1 MSIAIGEVVSVKG
14 VNIVIELYEESNKE
28 TLFYDGKKFKGVSI
42 QEHILIKRGF
52 RDIVTRVQGEY
63 LDERMQS
70 EDGKCFVRKVE
81 LKPIGFYHQEE
92 FFEGI
97 KHLPMIRDVAYLMN
111 DEQVRFIYG
120 KQDDSFVV
128 GEILK
133 EELPVSLPWSTLFN
147 THIGVFGNTGSG
159 KSNTLTNLYTTL
171 FSNKQ
176 DQLNGKSQF
185 VVVDFNGEYTGNQ
198 LIANPDFKKVYD
210 LDTREDDGDK
220 FPLSENVFW
229 DEEVF
234 GILFKATEN
243 TQKPFL
249 KRIVSGRRR
258 FKDTPDSLITY
269 TKKTITRALTSTS
282 PKKEFAELIREIAGI
297 LGAEELKNL
306 VLQLSWHSKNSN
318 FYYLNTNKVLNG
330 GEEDAIYLQYFDD
343 LVEQLQL
350 EQLNPFMELRLRVNL
365 QLLSDLVSGYVQFD
379 HIQPLLKRVEA
390 SLLSLQRVFSI
401 GENPVNKLLTVVS
414 LRKSNQEV
422 KKVIPLLLAKYY
434 YSSHKDNV
442 MNESPPGNTFHM
454 IIDEAHNILSMQSN
468 RESENWK
475 DYRLELFEEIIKEG
489 RKFGFYLT
497 LSSQRPA
504 DISATIMSQIH
515 NFFIHRLV
523 NDRDLM
529 LLENSIST
537 LDSLSRSMIP
547 NLPKGCAVITGTSF
561 DLPMIVQFKPLGK
574 EHQPD
579 SGDVDLKE
587 LWKSPDEPT

>member
-1 MSIAIGEVVSVKG
+1 MSIAIGEVIAVKG
-14 VNIVIELYEESNKE
+14 VNILVELYEESNKE
-28 TLFYDGKKFKGVSI
+28 TLFYQGEKFKGVSI

-52 RDIVTRVQGEY
+52 KDIVALVQGEY
-63 LDERMQS
+63 LDERFEQ
-70 EDGKCFVRKVE
+70 EDGKSYVRKIE
-81 LKPIGFYHQEE
+81 LKPIGYYDQGEFY
-92 FFEGI
+92 EGI

-111 DEQVRFIYG
+111 EQQVRQIYG
-120 KQDDSFVV
+120 EADDSFVI

-133 EELPVSLPWSTLFN
+133 EELPVSLPWASLFN

-171 FSNKQ
+171 FTNKLQ
-176 DQLNGKSQF
+176 ALNGKSHF
-185 VVVDFNGEYTGNQ
+185 VVVDFNGEYTGKQ
-198 LIANPDFKKVYD
+198 LINDRDFKQVYD
-210 LDTREDDGDK
+210 LDTRGGGGSK
-220 FPLSENVFW
+220 FPLSESVFW

-249 KRIVSGRRR
+249 KRVVSGRER
-258 FKDTPDSLITY
+258 FRDTPDSLNNY
-269 TKKTITRALTSTS
+269 AKKTIARALTSTS
-282 PKKEFAELIREIAGI
+282 PKKEFAELIREIADI
-297 LGAEELKNL
+297 VGADELSDL

-318 FYYLNTNKVLNG
+318 FYYLTSQNTLNG
-330 GEEDAIYLQYFDD
+330 GDDDGTYLQFFDAE
-343 LVEQLQL
+343 VEAIAIGHIGQF
-350 EQLNPFMELRLRVNL
+350 EELRLRVNI

-390 SLLSLQRVFSI
+390 SLKSLERVFEI

-414 LRKSNQEV
+414 LRKSNQEI

-434 YSSHKDNV
+434 YGSHKDKV
-442 MNESPPGNTFHM
+442 IDDSPPSHTFHM

-468 RESENWK
+468 RESESWK

-504 DISATIMSQIH
+504 DISPTIMSQIH

-529 LLENSIST
+529 LLDNTIST

-547 NLPKGCAVITGTSF
+547 NLSKGCAVITGTSF
-561 DLPMIVQFKPLGK
+561 DIPMVVQFDRL
-574 EHQPD
+574 ERENQPD
-579 SGDVDLKE
+579 SGDVDLFS
-587 LWKSPDEPT
+587 LWSG

>member
-14 VNIVIELYEESNKE
+14 VNIIIELYDESNKE
-28 TLFYDGKKFKGVSI
+28 TLFYDGNKFKGVSI

-52 RDIVTRVQGEY
+52 RNIVTRVQGEY
-63 LDERMQS
+63 LDERLQS
-70 EDGKCFVRKVE
+70 EDGTFYVRKVE
-81 LKPIGFYHQEE
+81 LKPIGFYHQHE

-97 KHLPMIRDVAYLMN
+97 KHLPMIRDVAYLMH
-111 DEQVRFIYG
+111 DEQVRQIYG
-120 KQDDSFVV
+120 EPDESFVV

-133 EELPVSLPWSTLFN
+133 EELPVSLPWDRLFN

-171 FSNKQ
+171 FSNKLE
-176 DQLNGKSQF
+176 QLDGRSHF
-185 VVVDFNGEYTGNQ
+185 VVVDFNGEYTGSQ

-210 LDTREDDGDK
+210 LDTRSGNGDR
-220 FPLSENVFW
+220 FPLSEGVFW

-243 TQKPFL
+243 TQRPFL
-249 KRIVSGRRR
+249 KRIVSGRER
-258 FKDTPDSLITY
+258 FKEVADSLVSY
-269 TKKTITRALTSTS
+269 TKKTIARALVSTS
-282 PKKEFAELIREIAGI
+282 PQKEFAELIRTIATI
-297 LGAEELKNL
+297 VVADDLQDLAE
-306 VLQLSWHSKNSN
+306 QMSWYSKDGK
-318 FYYLNTNKVLNG
+318 FYINGGNYLNG
-330 GEEDAIYLQYFDD
+330 GDGDATYLNFFKPVIDNIT
-343 LVEQLQL
+343 VGQLDH
-350 EQLNPFMELRLRVNL
+350 FGELKLRINL
-365 QLLSDLVSGYVQFD
+365 QLLADLVNGYVQFE

-390 SLLSLQRVFSI
+390 SLIYLERVFSI
-401 GENPVNKLLTVVS
+401 GENPVNSLLTVVS
-414 LRKSNQEV
+414 LRKSNQEI

-434 YSSHKDNV
+434 YSSHKNTVIND
-442 MNESPPGNTFHM
+442 SPPSKTCHM

-468 RESENWK
+468 RESESWK

-523 NDRDLM
+523 NDRDLL

-547 NLPKGCAVITGTSF
+547 NLSKGCAVITGTSF
-561 DLPMIVQFKPLGK
+561 DIPMIVQFKPLAK
-574 EHQPD
+574 DHQPD

-587 LWKSPDEPT
+587 LWKDIY

>member
-14 VNIVIELYEESNKE
+14 VNIVVELYEESNKE
-28 TLFYDGKKFKGVSI
+28 TLFYNGKKFKGVSI

-52 RDIVTRVQGEY
+52 KDIVTRVQGEY
-63 LDERMQS
+63 LDERLQS
-70 EDGKCFVRKVE
+70 ESSEVYVRKVE

-111 DEQVRFIYG
+111 DQQVRKIYG
-120 KQDDSFVV
+120 DPDESFVV

-133 EELPVSLPWSTLFN
+133 EELPISLPWASLFN

-171 FSNKQ
+171 FSNKL
-176 DQLNGKSQF
+176 DRLNGKSHF
-185 VVVDFNGEYTGNQ
+185 LVVDFNGEYTGNQ
-198 LIANPDFKKVYD
+198 LVANSDYKKIYD
-210 LDTREDDGDK
+210 LDTRNDDGDK
-220 FPLSENVFW
+220 FPLSESVFW
-229 DEEVF
+229 DEEVL

-249 KRIVSGRRR
+249 KRIVSGRDRY
-258 FKDTPDSLITY
+258 KDSINGLSVY

-282 PKKEFAELIREIAGI
+282 PKKEFAELVREISDI
-297 LGAEELKNL
+297 VGAHDLKNL
-306 VLQLSWHSKNSN
+306 ALQLSWHSKNSN
-318 FYYLNTNKVLNG
+318 FYYKNINTVLNG
-330 GEEDAIYLQYFDD
+330 GEDDPTYLNYFDD
-343 LVEQLQL
+343 YVENIQVRQLS
-350 EQLNPFMELRLRVNL
+350 PFQELRLRVSL

-379 HIQPLLKRVEA
+379 HIQPLLKRVDS
-390 SLLSLQRVFSI
+390 SLISLQRVFSI
-401 GENPVNKLLTVVS
+401 GENPGSNFLTVVS
-414 LRKSNQEV
+414 LRKSSQEV

-434 YSSHKDNV
+434 YSSHKECV
-442 MNESPPGNTFHM
+442 INESPPRKTFHM

-468 RESENWK
+468 RESESWK

-504 DISATIMSQIH
+504 DISATIMSLIH
-515 NFFIHRLV
+515 NFFIQRFV
-523 NDRDLM
+523 NDRDLL

-537 LDSLSRSMIP
+537 LDFLSRSMIP
-547 NLPKGCAVITGTSF
+547 NLAKGCAVITGTSF
-561 DLPMIVQFKPLGK
+561 DIPMVVQFKPLAK
-574 EHQPD
+574 DYQPA
-579 SGDVDLKE
+579 SGDVDLNE
-587 LWKSPDEPT
+587 LWKDHT

>member
-14 VNIVIELYEESNKE
+14 INIVIELYEESNKE

-42 QEHILIKRGF
+42 QEHVLIKRGF
-52 RDIVTRVQGEY
+52 KDIVARVQGEY
-63 LDERMQS
+63 LDARLHS
-70 EDGKCFVRKVE
+70 EDSGNYVRKVE

-111 DEQVRFIYG
+111 DEQVRQIYG
-120 KQDDSFVV
+120 EPDENFVV

-133 EELPVSLPWSTLFN
+133 EELPISLPWASLFN

-171 FSNKQ
+171 FLNKFE
-176 DQLNGKSQF
+176 QLNGNSHF
-185 VVVDFNGEYTGNQ
+185 VVIDFNGEYTGNQ
-198 LIANPDFKKVYD
+198 LIANPEYKKVHE
-210 LDTREDDGDK
+210 LDTRSDDGDK
-220 FPLSENVFW
+220 FPLSESVFW

-249 KRIVSGRRR
+249 RRIVAGRER
-258 FKDTPDSLITY
+258 FKDTEDSLVTY
-269 TKKTITRALTSTS
+269 TRKTITKALISTS
-282 PKKEFAELIREIAGI
+282 PKKEYAELIRTIAGVV
-297 LGAEELKNL
+297 LADELKDL
-306 VLQLSWHSKNSN
+306 ARKMSWYSKDGKFYIVGGN
-318 FYYLNTNKVLNG
+318 FLNG
-330 GEEDAIYLQYFDD
+330 GENDATYRNYFKPHIDNIT
-343 LVEQLQL
+343 VGQLDH
-350 EQLNPFMELRLRVNL
+350 FGELKLRINL
-365 QLLSDLVSGYVQFD
+365 QLLADLTDEYVQFE

-390 SLLSLQRVFSI
+390 SLKSLERVFSI
-401 GENPVNKLLTVVS
+401 GKNPVNNLLTVIS
-414 LRKSNQEV
+414 LRRSNQEV

-434 YSSHKDNV
+434 YNSHKEIVINQ
-442 MNESPPGNTFHM
+442 SPPKQTFHM

-468 RESENWK
+468 RESESWK

-504 DISATIMSQIH
+504 DISPTIMSQIH

-523 NDRDLM
+523 NDRDLL

-537 LDSLSRSMIP
+537 LDFLSRSMIP

-561 DLPMIVQFKPLGK
+561 DIPMVVQFKQLAK
-574 EHQPD
+574 DHQPD

-587 LWKSPDEPT
+587 LWKDIS

>member
-1 MSIAIGEVVSVKG
+1 MSIAVGEVVSVKG

-42 QEHILIKRGF
+42 QEHILVKRGF
-52 RDIVTRVQGEY
+52 KDIVTRVQGEY
-63 LDERMQS
+63 LDERLQS
-70 EDGKCFVRKVE
+70 EDRNGYVRKVE
-81 LKPIGFYHQEE
+81 LKPIGFYHQGE

-111 DEQVRFIYG
+111 DEQVKQIYG
-120 KQDDSFVV
+120 EPDESFVI

-133 EELPVSLPWSTLFN
+133 EELPISLPWASLFN

-159 KSNTLTNLYTTL
+159 KSNTLTSLYTTL
-171 FSNKQ
+171 FSNKLE
-176 DQLNGKSQF
+176 QLENKSNF
-185 VVVDFNGEYTGNQ
+185 VVVDFNGEYTNDQ
-198 LIANPDFKKVYD
+198 LLTNPDYKKVYD
-210 LDTREDDGDK
+210 LDTRTEDGCK
-220 FPLSENVFW
+220 FPLSESVFW

-249 KRIVSGRRR
+249 KRIVSGRKR
-258 FKDTPDSLITY
+258 FKDAPGSLDAY
-269 TKKTITRALTSTS
+269 AKDTIRRALTSTS
-282 PKKEFAELIREIAGI
+282 PKKEFSELIREIAAI
-297 LGAEELKNL
+297 LGAQELKRL
-306 VLQLSWHSKNSN
+306 TLQLSWHSKNSN
-318 FYYLNTNKVLNG
+318 FYYLSTSKVLNG
-330 GEEDAIYLQYFDD
+330 GGNDATYLQYFNDH
-343 LVEQLQL
+343 VEQIQVG
-350 EQLNPFMELRLRVNL
+350 ELNPFKELRLRVNL
-365 QLLSDLVSGYVQFD
+365 QLLSDLVGGYVQFD

-390 SLLSLQRVFSI
+390 SLISLQRVFSI
-401 GENPVNKLLTVVS
+401 GDNPANKLLTVVS

-434 YSSHKDNV
+434 YSSHKDRV
-442 MNESPPGNTFHM
+442 INESPPGKTFHM
-454 IIDEAHNILSMQSN
+454 IVDEAHNILSMQSN
-468 RESENWK
+468 RESESWR

-523 NDRDLM
+523 NERDLL

-547 NLPKGCAVITGTSF
+547 NLSKGCAVITGTSF
-561 DLPMIVQFKPLGK
+561 DIPMVVQFKLLAK
-574 EHQPD
+574 DHQPA

-587 LWKSPDEPT
+587 LWKDNS

>member
-1 MSIAIGEVVSVKG
+1 MSIAIGEVIAVKG
-14 VNIVIELYEESNKE
+14 VNILVELYEESNKE
-28 TLFYDGKKFKGVSI
+28 TLFYQGEKFKGVSI

-52 RDIVTRVQGEY
+52 KDIVALVQGEY
-63 LDERMQS
+63 LDERFEQ
-70 EDGKCFVRKVE
+70 EDGKSYVRKIE
-81 LKPIGFYHQEE
+81 LKPIGYYDQGEFY
-92 FFEGI
+92 EGI

-111 DEQVRFIYG
+111 EQQVRQIYG
-120 KQDDSFVV
+120 EADDSFVI

-133 EELPVSLPWSTLFN
+133 EELPVSLPWASLFN

-171 FSNKQ
+171 FTNKLQ
-176 DQLNGKSQF
+176 ALNGKSHF
-185 VVVDFNGEYTGNQ
+185 VVVDFNGEYTGKQ
-198 LIANPDFKKVYD
+198 LINDRDFKQVYD
-210 LDTREDDGDK
+210 LDTRGGGDSK
-220 FPLSENVFW
+220 FPLSGSVFW

-249 KRIVSGRRR
+249 KRVVSGRER
-258 FKDTPDSLITY
+258 FRDTPDSLNNY
-269 TKKTITRALTSTS
+269 AKKTIARALTSTS
-282 PKKEFAELIREIAGI
+282 PKKEFAELIREIADI
-297 LGAEELKNL
+297 VGADELSDL

-318 FYYLNTNKVLNG
+318 FYYLTSQNTLNG
-330 GEEDAIYLQYFDD
+330 GDDDGTYLQFFDAE
-343 LVEQLQL
+343 VEAIAIGHIGQF
-350 EQLNPFMELRLRVNL
+350 EELRLRVNI

-390 SLLSLQRVFSI
+390 SLKSLERVFEI

-414 LRKSNQEV
+414 LRKSNQEI

-434 YSSHKDNV
+434 YGSHKDKV
-442 MNESPPGNTFHM
+442 IDDSPPSHTFHM

-468 RESENWK
+468 RESESWK

-504 DISATIMSQIH
+504 DISPTIMSQIH

-529 LLENSIST
+529 LLDNTIST

-547 NLPKGCAVITGTSF
+547 NLSKGCAVITGTSF
-561 DLPMIVQFKPLGK
+561 DIPMVVQFDRL
-574 EHQPD
+574 ERENQPD
-579 SGDVDLKE
+579 SGDVDLFS
-587 LWKSPDEPT
+587 LWSG

>member
-1 MSIAIGEVVSVKG
+1 MSIAIGDVVSVKG
-14 VNIVIELYEESNKE
+14 INIVVELYEESNKE
-28 TLFYDGKKFKGVSI
+28 TLFYKGEKYNGVSI

-52 RDIVTRVQGEY
+52 KDIVTVVQGEY
-63 LDERMQS
+63 LDERLPS
-70 EDGKCFVRKVE
+70 EDGRSFVRKVE
-81 LKPIGFYHQEE
+81 LKPIGFFQNDK

-97 KHLPMIRDVAYLMN
+97 KHLPMIRDIAYLMS
-111 DEQVRFIYG
+111 DQHVKQIYG
-120 KQDDSFVV
+120 EPDDNFVV

-133 EELPVSLPWSTLFN
+133 EELPVSLPWASLFN

-159 KSNTLTNLYTTL
+159 KSNTLTSLYTTL
-171 FSNKQ
+171 FANKLN
-176 DQLNGKSQF
+176 QLSGKSHF
-185 VVVDFNGEYTGNQ
+185 VVIDFNGEYTGKQ
-198 LIANPDFKKVYD
+198 LVEDPKFKKVYD
-210 LDTREDDGDK
+210 LDTRRDNADK
-220 FPLSENVFW
+220 FPLSEAVFW

-249 KRIVSGRRR
+249 KRIITGRMN
-258 FKDTPDSLITY
+258 FKDTPGSIDSY
-269 TKKTITRALTSTS
+269 TRKTIRRALKSTS
-282 PKKEFAELIREIAGI
+282 PKKEFVELIREIADI
-297 LGAEELKNL
+297 AGATQLKDAIRH
-306 VLQLSWHSKNSN
+306 LSLHSNGKFYYKNMSN
-318 FYYLNTNKVLNG
+318 FLNG
-330 GEEDAIYLQYFDD
+330 GEEDNTYSQFFAGCVDGI
-343 LVEQLQL
+343 QLGL
-350 EQLNPFMELRLRVNL
+350 LSPFKELRLRVNL
-365 QLLSDLVSGYVQFD
+365 QLLSDLISGYVQFD
-379 HIQPLLKRVEA
+379 HIQPLLKRIEA
-390 SLLSLQRVFSI
+390 SITSLQRVFTI
-401 GENPVNKLLTVVS
+401 GSNPKPFLLSVVS

-434 YSSHKDNV
+434 YGRHKDDV
-442 MNESPPGNTFHM
+442 IKESPPSKTFHL

-468 RESENWK
+468 RESESWK

-523 NDRDLM
+523 NDRDLL

-547 NLPKGCAVITGTSF
+547 NLSKGCAVITGTSF
-561 DLPMIVQFKPLGK
+561 DIPMIVQFKPLAK

-579 SGDVDLKE
+579 SGDVDLRR
-587 LWKSPDEPT
+587 LWGS